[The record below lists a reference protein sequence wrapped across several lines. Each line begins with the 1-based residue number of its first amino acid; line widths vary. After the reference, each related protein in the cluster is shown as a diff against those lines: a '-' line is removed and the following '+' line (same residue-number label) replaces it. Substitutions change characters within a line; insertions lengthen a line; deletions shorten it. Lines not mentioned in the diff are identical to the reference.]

1 MPLGAPPQH
10 ENSGRDGVGV
20 RYAAGG
26 DGLQGGRGNTG
37 AVSPQVSLTRLSCRR
52 HRLSPVR
59 LPGFLAAGPST
70 HTSF

>member
-1 MPLGAPPQH
+1 MPPGAPPRH
-10 ENSGRDGVGV
+10 ENGSRDDAGV

-26 DGLQGGRGNTG
+26 DGLQGGRGDTG
-37 AVSPQVSLTRLSCRR
+37 AASPQVSLTRMSCRR